1 MAAPPLPGRFPQ
13 RFRAPGPSI
22 RSTTD
27 RDAYRAKG
35 GVVSLPA
42 DAHERTVAENVL
54 VYLQHRLAKKPS
66 RTPEEKEFIVSMDS
80 TWEEAR
86 DEGSREGRDEGR
98 TEEAANALLTVL
110 RVRGI
115 AVPDVARERILAEK
129 DPTRLER
136 WTERAAIAASIA
148 EVLDEPS

>member
-1 MAAPPLPGRFPQ
+1 
-13 RFRAPGPSI
+13 
-22 RSTTD
+22 
-27 RDAYRAKG
+27 
-35 GVVSLPA
+35 VVSLPA

-54 VYLQHRLAKKPS
+54 VYLQHQLAKKPS

-86 DEGSREGRDEGR
+86 DEGSREGRDEER
-98 TEEAANALLTVL
+98 TEEAAHALLTVL

-136 WTERAAIAASIA
+136 WTERATIAASIA

>member
-1 MAAPPLPGRFPQ
+1 M
-13 RFRAPGPSI
+13 
-22 RSTTD
+22 
-27 RDAYRAKG
+27 
-35 GVVSLPA
+35 
-42 DAHERTVAENVL
+42 
-54 VYLQHRLAKKPS
+54 
-66 RTPEEKEFIVSMDS
+66 SMDS

-86 DEGSREGRDEGR
+86 DEGR
-98 TEEAANALLTVL
+98 TEEAAHALLTVL